1 MGPNQFVKASVDYS
15 KNKGNGTFVE
25 TTTLTAGND
34 INIDAENNLEIN
46 GSSIVAFDDINIEAE
61 TLDIHASKS
70 EKSDKNQSMG
80 LSGTFD
86 VLNPSIALSGYYNG
100 GKTEGYSYN
109 NSVIKAS
116 DDLNINIK
124 NGTIEGAN
132 LEADDIKIVAEENLT
147 VSSLQDK
154 ETIRQTNINVN
165 VGNLSP
171 TNKPMTGQQSYG
183 VGLSYT
189 KGDKEWVETQTSII
203 GRDSVNISVGGKL
216 ELNGAVIANE
226 ENGIDEGN
234 LNITA
239 SEIKVTDITSY
250 DNLIT
255 FDANVSVKE
264 LAPSDKKAGS
274 ENSTTRV
281 KVKANGEQEVVKEK
295 KPEKFENDGAVG
307 VEGHEYEK
315 VSYGTIG
322 NGNITATNGDVS
334 AINRDITKSEET
346 TKEIDVEHVSI
357 DYNDERKD
365 WGQIDLIIAQNA
377 GTLGA
382 FIDDTN
388 EKFRDK
394 ESNFEKE
401 FIDASYKAMTGVED
415 FIDIKLK
422 NQILGLIPTSGQ
434 HGGIGEQIVKEIIT
448 DKNDEIVIKSKLVNG
463 VFVRSAYIVSG
474 LGEIPLT
481 DETIKLFGNG
491 MTEELENAI
500 KNAATQYA
508 PENIK
513 EGEEYSVVL
522 IYNKTRGLV
531 SDAVESFT
539 GKVFNGDWDS
549 LGATIGVS
557 RGFRNSL
564 ETMNPEQKY
573 ELKLYSQNNIISD
586 GALNLMLNNGEQF
599 GETLILTHTGNP
611 KANKVFEAYED
622 ELNINNLGSTSN
634 STDPITSE
642 SASFFGTHGLISEM
656 KSSSESNEVPAWLN
670 VVSYVPIIGDAM
682 GQTEIYPMFKL
693 KEVNEYTNEEKT
705 QIMLHQGFT
714 TDKQFEKFVTNAH
727 GTYYYNDINYAQQ
740 LVDIDKEIDEA
751 KKNKDTVSEDALNYK
766 KKAINDERNAYVT
779 KMMMT
784 SPLSAPNG
792 MGSAVDARNQVR
804 QQQLNESI
812 STSTINGTD
821 TNIPTTDVIVP
832 ESSVENEG
840 TTNVQQTIDQL
851 RERVGE

>member
-1 MGPNQFVKASVDYS
+1 
-15 KNKGNGTFVE
+15 
-25 TTTLTAGND
+25 
-34 INIDAENNLEIN
+34 
-46 GSSIVAFDDINIEAE
+46 
-61 TLDIHASKS
+61 
-70 EKSDKNQSMG
+70 
-80 LSGTFD
+80 
-86 VLNPSIALSGYYNG
+86 
-100 GKTEGYSYN
+100 
-109 NSVIKAS
+109 
-116 DDLNINIK
+116 
-124 NGTIEGAN
+124 
-132 LEADDIKIVAEENLT
+132 
-147 VSSLQDK
+147 
-154 ETIRQTNINVN
+154 VN